1 MAQQVKSPTS
11 VHEDAASIPGLSQWL
26 KDLALRQA
34 EVFVLFCFVLFLF
47 FIFNLKKIFF
57 ITQMNLSHL

>member
-1 MAQQVKSPTS
+1 MAQQVKSPTI

-34 EVFVLFCFVLFLF
+34 EVFVLFCFYFLFLIKKNF
-47 FIFNLKKIFF
+47 FYYSNEF
-57 ITQMNLSHL
+57 ITSVVV